1 MTVSSDPDQFILK
14 SLPIVERLR
23 VDRLFSKAQPLEV
36 EIGAGDG
43 SFLVAYAK
51 AHPEI
56 NLIGLERL
64 LGRLRKIDRK
74 ARRAGLENVR
84 LLRLEAA
91 YFVQYMLPRA
101 SVRAFHIYFPD
112 PWPKRRHWKN
122 RLINEAFVGLAREA
136 LEAGGKV
143 HLRTDDLP
151 YFAQMTDVFGRSAH
165 FEKVDT
171 EPDLLCIITDF
182 ERGFQKR
189 GVNTNYVSYRRV
201 N

>member
-1 MTVSSDPDQFILK
+1 VTVSGEADQYILK
-14 SLPIVERLR
+14 SLPIVERLSVER
-23 VDRLFSKAQPLEV
+23 IFAKGQPLEV

-91 YFVQYMLPRA
+91 YFVQYMLPRE

-122 RLINEAFVGLAREA
+122 RLINDVFVPLLRDA
-136 LEAGGKV
+136 LGADGRV

-151 YFAQMTDVFGRSAH
+151 YFAQITDVFARSAH
-165 FEKVDT
+165 FKKVETDP
-171 EPDLLCIITDF
+171 ELLQIITDF
-182 ERGFQKR
+182 ERGFQQR
-189 GVNTNYVSYRRV
+189 GVSTNHVSYQRV
-201 N
+201 S

>member
-1 MTVSSDPDQFILK
+1 MTVSGDADQLILK
-14 SLPIVERLR
+14 LPIVERLPLER
-23 VDRLFSKAQPLEV
+23 IFCKAQPLEV

-74 ARRAGLENVR
+74 ARRAGLENIR
-84 LLRLEAA
+84 LIRIEAA
-91 YFVQYMLPRA
+91 YFVQYMLPRE

-112 PWPKRRHWKN
+112 PWPKRKHWKN
-122 RLINEAFVGLAREA
+122 RLINDAFVPLLHNA
-136 LEAGGKV
+136 LERDGMV

-151 YFAQMTDVFGRSAH
+151 YFAQMTDVFNRSPH
-165 FEKVDT
+165 FEQVETDP
-171 EPDLLCIITDF
+171 ELLRMITDF
-182 ERGFQKR
+182 ERGFQQR
-189 GVNTNYVSYRRV
+189 GVSTNQVSYRRRG
-201 N
+201 

>member
-1 MTVSSDPDQFILK
+1 MTAQIGGEAFILK
-14 SLPIVERLR
+14 SLPIIERLQL
-23 VDRLFSKAQPLEV
+23 DKIFPKAQPLEV

-51 AHPEI
+51 AHPEL

-74 ARRAGLENVR
+74 ARRAGVENIR

-91 YFVQYMLPRA
+91 YFVQYMIPRGTV
-101 SVRAFHIYFPD
+101 SAFHIYFPD

-122 RLINEAFVGLAREA
+122 RLINESFVDLVHAALAPD
-136 LEAGGKV
+136 GV
-143 HLRTDDLP
+143 IHLRTDDKP
-151 YFAQMTDVFGRSAH
+151 YFAQMIDVFGRSPK
-165 FEKVDT
+165 FKKIDSPPE
-171 EPDLLCIITDF
+171 LLGVITDF
-182 ERGFQKR
+182 ERGFQQR
-189 GVNTNYVSYRRV
+189 GVATNHASYRRK

>member
-1 MTVSSDPDQFILK
+1 MTVSGEPDQFILK
-14 SLPIVERLR
+14 SLPIVERLPLER
-23 VDRLFSKAQPLEV
+23 IFSKAQPLEV

-43 SFLVAYAK
+43 SFLVYYAK

-91 YFVQYMLPRA
+91 YFVQYMLPRE

-122 RLINEAFVGLAREA
+122 RLINDAFVVLVRDSLAP
-136 LEAGGKV
+136 GGKV
-143 HLRTDDLP
+143 HLRTDDIP
-151 YFAQMTDVFGRSAH
+151 YFAQMTDVFNRSAH
-165 FEKVDT
+165 FEKTET
-171 EPDLLCIITDF
+171 EPDLLRIITDF
-182 ERGFQKR
+182 ERGFQQR
-189 GVNTNYVSYRRV
+189 GVSTNYVSYRRSS
-201 N
+201 

>member
-1 MTVSSDPDQFILK
+1 MTVLPGADQFILK
-14 SLPIVERLR
+14 VPIIERL
-23 VDRLFSKAQPLEV
+23 PLDGIFLRHQSLEI

-51 AHPEI
+51 AHPDI

-91 YFVQYMLPRA
+91 YFVQYMVPPA

-122 RLINEAFVGLAREA
+122 RLINLGFTQLLHRALAPS
-136 LEAGGKV
+136 GVV
-143 HLRTDDLP
+143 HLRTDDQP
-151 YFAQMTDVFGRSAH
+151 YFTQMIEVFGNNIA
-165 FEKVDT
+165 FEKMDT
-171 EPDLLCIITDF
+171 SPELLSVITDF
-182 ERGFQKR
+182 ERNFHLR
-189 GVNTNYVSYRRV
+189 GVATNHATYRRKP
-201 N
+201 